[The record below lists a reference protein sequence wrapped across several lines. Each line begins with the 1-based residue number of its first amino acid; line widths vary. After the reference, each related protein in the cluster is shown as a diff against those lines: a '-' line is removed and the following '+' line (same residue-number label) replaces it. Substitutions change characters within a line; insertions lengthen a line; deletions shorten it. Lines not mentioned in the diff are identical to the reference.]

1 MVENQEG
8 VKASLA
14 ELGTI
19 TREADTSISVKLPGA
34 KRAIRLKELLYERE
48 FSLGLITEITA
59 EKQEDQI
66 RMLKL
71 LIKQK
76 ENLGKLVREGA
87 NEILQNIHQ
96 ELSKV
101 RKPFRKL
108 QLRSWFIALTAAGL
122 MLVFQVAI
130 EGGIPQWITKEI
142 GLSGLH
148 REGVVQI
155 VRNQDN
161 RRLMKMGENWS
172 PDQDWILQGE
182 DGSWWIRI
190 D

>member
-1 MVENQEG
+1 MNENS
-8 VKASLA
+8 A
-14 ELGTI
+14 
-19 TREADTSISVKLPGA
+19 
-34 KRAIRLKELLYERE
+34 
-48 FSLGLITEITA
+48 LGLSQKLQQK
-59 EKQEDQI
+59 KQEDQRQLQI
-66 RMLKL
+66 MFTE
-71 LIKQK
+71 QK

-87 NEILQNIHQ
+87 NEILQNIQQ

-155 VRNQDN
+155 VKNQDN
-161 RRLMKMGENWS
+161 RRLMKMGKSWS
-172 PDQDWILQGE
+172 PDQDWIL
-182 DGSWWIRI
+182 
-190 D
+190 